1 VLAGG
6 FPLSFPYYFQVR
18 SAACV
23 LVFLL
28 IFPEA
33 FQAPAGA
40 HVALCDVAVPAG
52 LAGEVALQV
61 ERFGFITADDVAGI
75 RQLVIPFVTGRVQF
89 GVSTTVCHGIHRLH
103 RLEGAAKQHHGG
115 DCNADGWP
123 AGSTS
128 SWIMQRRLASAG
140 ARIGSHDTPVK
151 DGNLRYASDARAM
164 LVPRRSP

>member
-52 LAGEVALQV
+52 LAGEVALQF

-75 RQLVIPFVTGRVQF
+75 RQLVIPFVTGRFRLV
-89 GVSTTVCHGIHRLH
+89 VCHGIHRLD
-103 RLEGAAKQHHGG
+103 RLEG
-115 DCNADGWP
+115 D
-123 AGSTS
+123 AGQAS
-128 SWIMQRRLASAG
+128 RR
-140 ARIGSHDTPVK
+140 
-151 DGNLRYASDARAM
+151 
-164 LVPRRSP
+164 

>member
-1 VLAGG
+1 LLAANLVLVLEVPLALIGSDLLLVCGPPSGLLAPISFRVDGPVLAGG

-61 ERFGFITADDVAGI
+61 ERFW
-75 RQLVIPFVTGRVQF
+75 L
-89 GVSTTVCHGIHRLH
+89 
-103 RLEGAAKQHHGG
+103 HHG
-115 DCNADGWP
+115 
-123 AGSTS
+123 
-128 SWIMQRRLASAG
+128 
-140 ARIGSHDTPVK
+140 
-151 DGNLRYASDARAM
+151 
-164 LVPRRSP
+164 